1 MAINRKDQEKYIF
14 ASLFDISNRLQVLGD
29 RKLKD
34 TGITTRQW
42 FLTLVIQQ
50 KEPKAPSI
58 GECAAM
64 MGTSHQNIRQLIKR
78 LEKRGFLTVK
88 PDLYDLRTQR
98 LYLTQLCREF
108 WETRSSEDLIF
119 IKEIFNEF
127 DEKEIANFFEYID
140 KLRKIINRASLKT
153 HGS

>member
-1 MAINRKDQEKYIF
+1 MTINRKDQEKFIF
-14 ASLFDISNRLQVLGD
+14 ASLFDITNRLQVLGD
-29 RKLKD
+29 RKLKE

-58 GECAAM
+58 GECASL

-78 LEKRGFLTVK
+78 LEKRGFVLVK
-88 PDLYDLRTQR
+88 TDPNDRRTQR
-98 LYLTQLCREF
+98 LYLTQLCRDF

-119 IKEIFNEF
+119 INEIFNEF
-127 DEKEIANFFEYID
+127 NEKEIADLFKYIE
-140 KLRKIINRASLKT
+140 KLGKTINR
-153 HGS
+153 

>member
-1 MAINRKDQEKYIF
+1 MDINRIDQEKFIF
-14 ASLFDISNRLQVLGD
+14 ASLFDITNRLQVLGD
-29 RKLKD
+29 RKLKG

-50 KEPKAPSI
+50 KQPKAPSI

-78 LEKRGFLTVK
+78 LEKRGFLVVK
-88 PDLYDLRTQR
+88 QDLHDLRTQR

-108 WETRSSEDLIF
+108 WDTRSSEDLVF
-119 IKEIFNEF
+119 INEIFNEF
-127 DEKEIANFFEYID
+127 EEKEIANFFGYIG
-140 KLRKIINRASLKT
+140 KLRKLINR
-153 HGS
+153 